1 MPKAKHHGT
10 FRSPSDKPLAALRND
25 IDAIDTRLIELL
37 GRRQQVVERVVAMK
51 KKRRLPVFHPAR
63 EEDVISDRR
72 RKAVDA
78 GLEPDFI
85 EALFRTIMRRSRWEQ
100 SLEMV
105 SQARRP
111 GAAVVIVGGLGEM
124 GGFFA
129 RNFSRAGCDV
139 RIIDHDDWPAAA
151 ERSSA
156 AQLAL
161 LAVPIEATAEAARR
175 LARFLPAD
183 CVLADVT
190 SVKTEA
196 MTAMLAAH
204 RGPVV
209 GLHPLFGP
217 LTQSLDKQVVIATA
231 GRDGEA
237 CNWVVEQLA
246 DWGAVVVWADAE
258 EHDRIMAVVQAL
270 QHFATFAFGRFLR
283 QQQVDL
289 PRSLECSSPIYR
301 LEMGMVGRLF
311 AQNPSLYAEIIFGS
325 DARRRLLE
333 DYLASMA
340 ECAAM
345 VADGDKAAFIREFR
359 EVTRWFGPF
368 ADQAMRESAFL
379 IERLI
384 ERS

>member
-1 MPKAKHHGT
+1 MEH
-10 FRSPSDKPLAALRND
+10 SDSLPTEPLAELRD
-25 IDAIDTRLIELL
+25 EIDTIDARLIALL
-37 GRRQQVVERVVAMK
+37 GRRQRVVERVVAMK
-51 KKRRLPVFHPAR
+51 KARHLPVFHPAR

-72 RKAVDA
+72 GQAEEI
-78 GLEPDFI
+78 GLDPDFV

-105 SQARRP
+105 NQSRRP
-111 GAAVVIVGGLGEM
+111 GAVVVIVGGLGEM
-124 GGFFA
+124 GGFLV
-129 RNFSRAGCDV
+129 RNFSRAGCQV
-139 RIIDHDDWPAAA
+139 RVLDRDDWHQAAA
-151 ERSSA
+151 LCAGAE
-156 AQLAL
+156 LAV

-175 LARFLPAD
+175 LAPFLPAD
-183 CVLADVT
+183 CVLSDIT

-196 MTAMLAAH
+196 MAAMLAAH
-204 RGPVV
+204 PGPVV

-231 GRDGEA
+231 GRCRDD
-237 CNWVVEQLA
+237 CCWVVDQLA
-246 DWGAVVVWADAE
+246 DWGAVIVWAEAR

-270 QHFATFAFGRFLR
+270 QHFATFALGRFLR
-283 QQQVDL
+283 QQRIDL

-311 AQNPSLYAEIIFGS
+311 AQNPSLYAEIIFGAS
-325 DARRRLLE
+325 ERRQLLAA
-333 DYLASMA
+333 YLSSVN
-340 ECAAM
+340 ECATM
-345 VADGDKAAFIREFR
+345 VASGDKAAFIQAFE
-359 EVTRWFGPF
+359 EIAEWFGPF